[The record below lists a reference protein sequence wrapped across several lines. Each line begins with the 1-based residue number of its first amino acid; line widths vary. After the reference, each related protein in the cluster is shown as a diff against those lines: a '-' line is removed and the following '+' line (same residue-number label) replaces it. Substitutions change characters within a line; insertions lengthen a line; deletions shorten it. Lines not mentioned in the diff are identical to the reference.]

1 MGWTLADIR
10 RKVRQVTGRL
20 SSNQLLDSTIDT
32 YINNYYQFILP
43 AELKLEKEHT
53 YYTFQTEQYEQF
65 YDFADT
71 SYTNIE
77 PPVYVD
83 LKPMMY
89 YQDPVVYF
97 NENPEQIQRLI
108 PWTGDGTTQTFSNV
122 VQFPFISPGTVIVT
136 DEVETFTDDGNGI
149 LTGDQGGIGNVN
161 YTTGAITVTFFV
173 APVASV
179 SIWESF
185 EVIPLG
191 QPVAVLFYNSQ
202 FRFYPVPDTVYRV
215 QMKAYKIPDP
225 LVDGTD
231 TPTLQEWGECLA
243 YGAARD
249 LVMDYGEMDRYS
261 EITMLYKEQVG
272 YIITRTLQNLMNER
286 ARPMF

>member
-20 SSNQLLDSTIDT
+20 SSNQLADSTIDT

-43 AELKLEKEHT
+43 AELKLEKEHA
-53 YYTFQTEQYEQF
+53 YYTFNTVQYEQF

-83 LKPMMY
+83 LKPMLY

-97 NENPEQIQRLI
+97 NENPEQIQRLV
-108 PWTGDGTTQTFSNV
+108 PWTGDGSTQNFNNV
-122 VQFPFISPGTVIVT
+122 VQFPFISPGSVIVT
-136 DEVETFTDDGNGI
+136 DEVETFTDLGNGI
-149 LTGDQGGIGNVN
+149 LIGSQGGNGTVD
-161 YTTGAITVTFFV
+161 YTTGAISVSFLI
-173 APVASV
+173 APVAGV
-179 SIWESF
+179 NIWESF
-185 EVIPLG
+185 EVLPVG

-202 FRFYPVPDTVYRV
+202 FRFYPVPNTVYRV
-215 QMKAYKIPDP
+215 QVKAYKIPDP
-225 LVDGTD
+225 LRNGTD
-231 TPTLQEWGECLA
+231 TPPLQEWGECIA

-249 LVMDYGEMDRYS
+249 LVMDYGESDRYA
-261 EITMLYKEQVG
+261 ELTALYKEQVG